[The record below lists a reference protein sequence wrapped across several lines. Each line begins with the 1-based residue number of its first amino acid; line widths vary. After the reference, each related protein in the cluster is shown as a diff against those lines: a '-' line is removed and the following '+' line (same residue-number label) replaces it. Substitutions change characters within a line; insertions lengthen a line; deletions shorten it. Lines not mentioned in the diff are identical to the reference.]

1 MEQSV
6 KAFPNVAH
14 SVRGYSLYTT
24 NLLVLRKLV
33 RLVLREEQMHQ
44 SRPMSGVRMGWG
56 VFLTCW
62 ALAAVVALVLGRD
75 ANWDL
80 RNYHYYNAYALL
92 EGRWSLDLAPAGSHT
107 FLNPALDL
115 PFYMMTQS
123 VLNHSPR
130 LIAVLQAG
138 HLGLLAFLV
147 LLTTNIVCHGN
158 PQRMTGTSALVAAF
172 GLTGAATLPEAGT
185 TFNDL
190 QIACLVVGAVL
201 ALLLAAGA
209 DDVLATGRATRLR
222 LLSGVLGG
230 AAVGLKLTAMIFP
243 PALVVVAVIASPLGM
258 RRQLRILVLL
268 GSGGAVGFLLG
279 GGPWAWFLLER
290 FGNPFGP
297 FLNEV
302 FHSPW
307 FPQETIRDTRF
318 LPSGA
323 WQALAYPLLWARR
336 STWLVTEWPVADPR
350 FAVGLIALLI
360 ASAAKM
366 WGRRARSM
374 YAVSDYQIQQQL
386 PMESLAA
393 QRASWAVM
401 GFIAA
406 GYVAWLAMFSILRYA
421 GPVEALLGV
430 PVWAMGR
437 DLLLRRAQA
446 IAVAYGLLRTKLF
459 CRMGTVWAAIV
470 LGACALG
477 TLYPEW
483 NRQPFD
489 WAQEPHGAAAVAVRH
504 VNLPSGSL
512 VAMVGP
518 AVSFTAPFITG
529 SGVRFIGAPHPGE
542 AGPAVF
548 RTAMAETVRTTAQSH
563 TGPAFAIVEDPDDYD
578 REVAAAY
585 GIALDLASCVR
596 LPNNLT
602 TLVHLCRWR

>member
-1 MEQSV
+1 
-6 KAFPNVAH
+6 
-14 SVRGYSLYTT
+14 
-24 NLLVLRKLV
+24 
-33 RLVLREEQMHQ
+33 MHQ
-44 SRPMSGVRMGWG
+44 SRPISGVRMGWG
-56 VFLTCW
+56 VFLTSW
-62 ALAAVVALVLGRD
+62 ALAAVIALALGRD

-92 EGRWSLDLAPAGSHT
+92 EGRWNLDLAPAGSHT

-115 PFYMMTQS
+115 PFYMMTRS

-130 LIAVLQAG
+130 LIAALQAG
-138 HLGLLAFLV
+138 YLGLLTFLV
-147 LLTTNIVCHGN
+147 LLITNIVCHGD
-158 PQRMTGTSALVAAF
+158 PQRVTGTSALVAAF

-201 ALLLAAGA
+201 ALLLAARA
-209 DDVLATGRATRLR
+209 DDVLATGRAARLR

-230 AAVGLKLTAMIFP
+230 AAIGLKLTAMIFP
-243 PALVVVAVIASPLGM
+243 PALMVTAMIAGPFGM
-258 RRQLRILVLL
+258 RRQLRTLVLL
-268 GSGGAVGFLLG
+268 GSGGAVGFLLT

-318 LPSGA
+318 LPSSA
-323 WQALAYPLLWARR
+323 WQALIYPLLWARR
-336 STWLVTEWPVADPR
+336 SAWLVTEWPVADPR
-350 FAVGLIALLI
+350 LAVGLVALLI
-360 ASAAKM
+360 ASAAGM
-366 WGRRARSM
+366 WRCLAKSA
-374 YAVSDYQIQQQL
+374 YNAPDDQPQQHL
-386 PMESLAA
+386 PMERLAA

-401 GFIAA
+401 GFIVA

-446 IAVAYGLLRTKLF
+446 LAVAYGLVGTKLF
-459 CRMGTVWAAIV
+459 YRIGTGWVAIV
-470 LGACALG
+470 LGACALA

-483 NRQPFD
+483 NRQPFHWVD
-489 WAQEPHGAAAVAVRH
+489 EPQGAAAVAVTH
-504 VNLPSGSL
+504 VTLPPEAL

-542 AGPAVF
+542 AGPAAF
-548 RTAMAETVRTTAQSH
+548 RTAMAEAVRTTAQSH

-585 GIALDLASCVR
+585 GISLDLASCVR